1 MKIWLDDIREA
12 PEGYV
17 WVTSVNDAK
26 ELIKLTESKQKHM
39 ICDDYITLIDCDHD
53 LGQYALDGGDAV
65 KLLDWLEETGRSYPI
80 RIHSQNPVGAQN
92 MRRIIQR
99 NGWKEVF

>member
-1 MKIWLDDIREA
+1 MKLWLDDIREA

-17 WVTSVNDAK
+17 WVTSVNEAK